1 MKLFNITILLTFLLS
16 GCSFVSGPQE
26 KIGFSNTSS
35 LANLSGLYK
44 NEGDPG
50 ASLSQI
56 LFGYSSIQSSG
67 EKKLIDHK
75 SITHIAVKV
84 IDNRVNVR
92 AIQNDCYVYERVFIE
107 GEDFEITHGEIVLKR
122 KVSLLSRGP
131 DDVLV
136 GPVYEKIVIGL
147 EKDGDGVY
155 RSQVYGGGLVFLLF
169 PVVFKELDEVRFERV
184 ESNLQ
189 FIKCAI

>member
-1 MKLFNITILLTFLLS
+1 MAFNIAILLAFLLS
-16 GCSFVSGPQE
+16 GCSVVSGPRE
-26 KIGFSNTSS
+26 KINFSSTSS

-50 ASLSQI
+50 QSLSQI
-56 LFGYSSIQSSG
+56 LFGYPPIKNTG
-67 EKKLIDHK
+67 ENKTVDHK

-84 IDNRVNVR
+84 MHNRVMVR
-92 AIQNDCYVYERVFIE
+92 AIQGDCYAYEREFVE
-107 GEDFEITHGEIVLKR
+107 GEDFDITDGEIVLTR

-136 GPVYEKIVIGL
+136 GPTYEKVVFGL
-147 EKDGDGVY
+147 EKEGHGVY

-169 PVVFKELDEVRFERV
+169 PVAFKELDEVRFERV

-189 FIKCAI
+189 FIKCVN